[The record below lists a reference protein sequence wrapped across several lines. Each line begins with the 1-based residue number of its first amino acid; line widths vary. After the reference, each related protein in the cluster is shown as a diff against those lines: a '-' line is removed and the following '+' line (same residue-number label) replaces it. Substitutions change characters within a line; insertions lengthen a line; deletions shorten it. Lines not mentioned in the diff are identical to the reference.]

1 MNGHLYK
8 IGPLCD
14 CNVEFRCRVSSICDR
29 SQKIFFLKRGEQIR
43 VSIAL
48 TNGQI

>member
-29 SQKIFFLKRGEQIR
+29 SQKNFFKKEANKYVYL
-43 VSIAL
+43 SP
-48 TNGQI
+48 